1 MSQTAAS
8 DWFTFWAGPR
18 CIAVSCQLQSIL
30 MLLAIDIGNT
40 HISLG
45 LHDGL
50 IWQRH
55 WRLRTEHDKTE
66 DEYGI
71 YFKTLLREAEVT
83 DRIESAIISSVV
95 PPLTSTISAVCR
107 SYLGLEAFIVDFEA
121 DTGVPVLTENPA
133 EVGADRIV
141 NAAAVHHLYPGP
153 AVVVDMGT
161 ATTFDVVSG
170 NGELV
175 GVAIAPGLGLAAS
188 ALSNRAS
195 QLGRVA
201 LEAPPV
207 AIGRNTVHAMQSG
220 LVFGYVALVEGM
232 VKRIINEWGEQNV
245 QVIGTGGLIS
255 VIQAQTDLFDH
266 IEPWLTLDGLKAI
279 HARHTSNTEGE
290 PT

>member
-1 MSQTAAS
+1 
-8 DWFTFWAGPR
+8 
-18 CIAVSCQLQSIL
+18 

-50 IWQRH
+50 LWQRH
-55 WRLRTEHDKTE
+55 WRLRTVHNKTE

-71 YFKTLLREAEVT
+71 YFKTLVLEAEVT
-83 DRIESAIISSVV
+83 DQIESAIISSVV
-95 PPLTSTISAVCR
+95 PPLTATISAVCR
-107 SYLGLEAFIVDFEA
+107 RYLGLESFIVDSEA

-141 NAAAVHHLYPGP
+141 NAAAVHSLFPGP
-153 AVVVDMGT
+153 TVVVDMGT
-161 ATTFDVVSG
+161 ATTFDIVSG
-170 NGELV
+170 KGELV

-188 ALSNRAS
+188 ALSHGAA

-232 VKRIINEWGEQNV
+232 VKRIISEWGEQNV
-245 QVIGTGGLIS
+245 KVIGTGGLIS
-255 VIQAQTDLFDH
+255 VIQDQTDLFDH
-266 IEPWLTLDGLKAI
+266 IEPWLTLYGLKVI
-279 HARHTSNTEGE
+279 HARTISKTEGNS
-290 PT
+290 T